1 MACAA
6 WNLYSYQPY
15 MRKAINIRD
24 IGLLNTRIDLIPAY
38 NAQVYLFYKTKLH
51 LCLFYF
57 YF

>member
-1 MACAA
+1 MACG
-6 WNLYSYQPY
+6 NLYSYQPY

-24 IGLLNTRIDLIPAY
+24 IGLLNTGIDLIPAY
-38 NAQVYLFYKTKLH
+38 NAQVYLFYKTKFH